1 MSYIYRFTGRLAF
14 IFKERFKR
22 YFYVV
27 VHVLKATRGSL
38 ICIRYRH
45 KLKARRCSLTHY
57 LPVSSYD
64 DRGSKFKFYIKKGSM
79 KKFPER
85 RDYAAVAGKQ
95 QFSIARTKLPP
106 LVIAG
111 GNELI
116 CIRYLHKLVV
126 FNITC
131 TLPLASE

>member
-1 MSYIYRFTGRLAF
+1 MPLHGF
-14 IFKERFKR
+14 
-22 YFYVV
+22 V
-27 VHVLKATRGSL
+27 
-38 ICIRYRH
+38 
-45 KLKARRCSLTHY
+45 LTHY

-79 KKFPER
+79 KKISYER

-111 GNELI
+111 GNGLMLQKNWGE
-116 CIRYLHKLVV
+116 
-126 FNITC
+126 F
-131 TLPLASE
+131 